1 MRSVA
6 CGAEMILMNV
16 IEEET
21 LPCDGFFVNGP
32 LLKGGANLFYDRLD
46 Q

>member
-1 MRSVA
+1 VA

-16 IEEET
+16 IEDEA
-21 LPCDGFFVNGP
+21 LPWTVFVNGP
-32 LLKGGANLFYDRLD
+32 LLWAGASLFYDRLD